1 MAVKIGINGFGRI
14 GRHVLKAGLDYDDLE
29 FVAINDI
36 ADVETLA
43 YLFKYDSVFGIYEG
57 TVETQGDA
65 LVVDGKEIK
74 VFSHRDPS
82 EIPWGDLGVEVV
94 IEASGVFRSR
104 DKAALHLRDTVK
116 KVIITA
122 PGKGEP
128 PDATFVMGVNHKTY
142 DPTKH
147 HVVSNASCTT
157 NAFAPLVKV
166 LHERFKILQGVMTTV
181 HAYTN
186 DQRLLDAPHRDFR
199 RARAASL
206 SVIPTS
212 TGAAK
217 AISLI
222 FPELKGKLSAIALRV
237 PTPDASL
244 VDFAAL
250 VERPTTVEEINQ
262 AFKEAAEG
270 DLRGILE
277 YNEDP
282 VVSVDVIGNDHSV
295 VFDATLTQ
303 VVDGRLVKVFG
314 WYDNEWAYSVRVIDL
329 LMYMIGKGL

>member
-14 GRHVLKAGLDYDDLE
+14 GRQVLKAGLDYEDLE
-29 FVAINDI
+29 FVAVNDI

-43 YLFKYDSVFGIYEG
+43 YLFRYDSVFGIYEG
-57 TVETQGDA
+57 TVETEGDT
-65 LVVDGKEIK
+65 LVVDGKRIK
-74 VFSHRDPS
+74 VFSHRDPG

-128 PDATFVMGVNHKTY
+128 PDATFVMGVNHETY

-166 LHERFKILQGVMTTV
+166 LHERFKIQHGVMTTI
-181 HAYTN
+181 HSYTN

-199 RARAASL
+199 RARAAAL
-206 SVIPTS
+206 SIIPTS

-222 FPELKGKLSAIALRV
+222 FPELQGKLSAIALRV

-244 VDFAAL
+244 VDFAAI
-250 VERPTTVEEINQ
+250 VEKTTTVEEVNQ
-262 AFKEAAEG
+262 AFQEAAKG
-270 DLRGILE
+270 ALKGILE
-277 YNEDP
+277 YTEDP
-282 VVSVDVIGNDHSV
+282 VVSVDIIGNDHSV

-303 VVDGRLVKVFG
+303 VVEGHLVKVFG

-329 LMYMIGKGL
+329 LRYMVGKGL